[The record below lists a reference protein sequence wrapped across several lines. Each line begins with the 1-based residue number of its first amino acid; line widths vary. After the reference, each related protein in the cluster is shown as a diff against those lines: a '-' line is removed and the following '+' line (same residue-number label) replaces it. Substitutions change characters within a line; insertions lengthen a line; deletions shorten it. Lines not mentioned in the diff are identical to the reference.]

1 MDFIGIKKGVKMREE
16 KQSEIISAFL
26 KLLDDVPKE
35 YKVAC
40 DFVNEKDKEAQ
51 DIMHEVELNQLKTN
65 EKAKLM
71 TELQNNRRERRYW
84 KDKVDE
90 YQPLNDYLN
99 QSKEFKNIINQLK
112 QILGKV
118 RKAEKYLEERTYKPR
133 IRKKESENEP
143 IQSD

>member
-1 MDFIGIKKGVKMREE
+1 MREK

-35 YKVAC
+35 YKVAY
-40 DFVNEKDKEAQ
+40 DIVNEKDKEVQ
-51 DIMHEVELNQLKTN
+51 DIMHEAELNQLKTN

-99 QSKEFKNIINQLK
+99 QSKEFKNVINQLK

-118 RKAEKYLEERTYKPR
+118 RKAEKYLEERIYKPR
-133 IRKKESENEP
+133 IRKKESENESR
-143 IQSD
+143 QSD

>member
-1 MDFIGIKKGVKMREE
+1 MREK

-35 YKVAC
+35 YKVAY
-40 DFVNEKDKEAQ
+40 DIVNEKDKEVQ

-84 KDKVDE
+84 KDKADE

-99 QSKEFKNIINQLK
+99 QSKEFKNVINQLK

-133 IRKKESENEP
+133 VRKVKEDEL
-143 IQSD
+143 

>member
-1 MDFIGIKKGVKMREE
+1 MDFIGIKKGVKMRKE

-35 YKVAC
+35 YKVAY
-40 DFVNEKDKEAQ
+40 DIVNEKDKEVQ

-99 QSKEFKNIINQLK
+99 QSKEFKNVINQLK

-118 RKAEKYLEERTYKPR
+118 RKAEKYLEERIYKPR
-133 IRKKESENEP
+133 IRKKKSENEP
-143 IQSD
+143 RQSD

>member
-133 IRKKESENEP
+133 VRKKESTNEP
-143 IQSD
+143 IQSY

>member
-1 MDFIGIKKGVKMREE
+1 MREK

-35 YKVAC
+35 YKVAY
-40 DFVNEKDKEAQ
+40 DIVNEKDKEVQ

-99 QSKEFKNIINQLK
+99 QSKEFKNVINQLK

-118 RKAEKYLEERTYKPR
+118 RKAEKYLEERIYKPR

-143 IQSD
+143 RQSD

>member
-1 MDFIGIKKGVKMREE
+1 MDFIGIKKGVKMREK

-35 YKVAC
+35 YKVAY
-40 DFVNEKDKEAQ
+40 DIVNEKDKEVQ
-51 DIMHEVELNQLKTN
+51 DIMHEAELNQLKTN

-99 QSKEFKNIINQLK
+99 QSKEFKNVINQLK

-118 RKAEKYLEERTYKPR
+118 RKAEKYLEERIYKPR
-133 IRKKESENEP
+133 IRKKESENESR
-143 IQSD
+143 QSD

>member
-1 MDFIGIKKGVKMREE
+1 MREE

-99 QSKEFKNIINQLK
+99 QSKELKNIINQLK

-133 IRKKESENEP
+133 VRKKESKNEP
-143 IQSD
+143 IQSY